1 MKVFNTFWKV
11 LESPIPF
18 LPGTSVSAILLIQ
31 ALLIVLASAVFSRL
45 FIRFAR
51 RRIFIRYKIKEG
63 VQESISRIIHYVFI
77 ILGVIIALDHLG
89 INMTTL
95 AALGAVLMVGIGFG
109 MQNITSNFISGFI
122 ILFERPIQAGDFVEV
137 TGVLGRVTAIKA
149 RSTTINTMDNISI
162 IVPNSQFISESLTNW
177 SYKDP
182 RTRLHVHVGVSYG
195 SDVELVR
202 ETLLE
207 VGSTQPDVLK
217 DPEPRVLF
225 REFGESSLNFDLLVW
240 TDKPL
245 NQFIIRSDLNFAI
258 VEAFR
263 RKGVEIPFPQRDL
276 HVRSSIPIMT
286 SKTQNS
292 S

>member
-1 MKVFNTFWKV
+1 
-11 LESPIPF
+11 
-18 LPGTSVSAILLIQ
+18 
-31 ALLIVLASAVFSRL
+31 
-45 FIRFAR
+45 
-51 RRIFIRYKIKEG
+51 
-63 VQESISRIIHYVFI
+63 
-77 ILGVIIALDHLG
+77 
-89 INMTTL
+89 MTTL

-149 RSTTINTMDNISI
+149 RSTTINTIDNISI